1 MREGAVGLLA
11 LVSLSALVALVVWLR
26 GVALTRDSY
35 RVRVEFPSADGLDV
49 GTVVTYRGVP
59 VGRIERLEPGSNLVA
74 VVVRISPADLRIPK
88 RVAVEVDQTG
98 LIGEAV
104 LSIVPEGT
112 IAGIERLPLPTDEGC
127 AAVRVLLCDGDR
139 VAGNPPINYGSLIR
153 AMVKVADLVTA
164 SDFQDRMDGL
174 LDNVEA
180 TSREIRGLSRNGA
193 SLARSL
199 ERELRVFSAT
209 ARSLTNTS
217 ETVGAIARS
226 SAGEIGPTA
235 AAIRGA
241 SNQTAATLGTLN
253 GLLVNNRNSI
263 TTTLGS
269 ITRTSDSLRAVFQEV
284 APLLR
289 NLNESEVLSSLD
301 TLVNNAAAAIGNL
314 RQLTGAASDPSMILN
329 LQETLDSARTVLQN
343 VEKITADLESLT
355 GDEKFRE
362 SLRKIITTLGDLL
375 SSVEELDRQVAIA
388 KHQAVEIQA
397 AAIARG
403 ERPRPV
409 TVP

>member
-11 LVSLSALVALVVWLR
+11 LVSVSALVALVVWLR
-26 GVALTRDSY
+26 GVSLTRDSY

-74 VVVRISPADLRIPK
+74 VVVRISPASLRIPK
-88 RVAVEVDQTG
+88 RVEVEVDQTG

-104 LSIVPEGT
+104 LSIVPEGA

-127 AAVRVLLCDGDR
+127 SAARVLLCDGDR

-153 AMVKVADLVTA
+153 AMVAVSELVTA
-164 SDFQDRMDGL
+164 SDFQDRLDGL

-226 SAGEIGPTA
+226 SAGEIAPTA

-253 GLLVNNRNSI
+253 GLLVNNRTSI

-269 ITRTSDSLRAVFQEV
+269 ISRTSDSLREVFQEV

-289 NLNESEVLSSLD
+289 NFNESGVLTSLD
-301 TLVNNAAAAIGNL
+301 ALVNNAAAAIGDL

-362 SLRKIITTLGDLL
+362 SLRKIITTLGELL

-403 ERPRPV
+403 ERPKPV
-409 TVP
+409 NVP

>member
-59 VGRIERLEPGSNLVA
+59 VGRIERLEPGSNSVA

-127 AAVRVLLCDGDR
+127 GAARVLLCDGDR

-164 SDFQDRMDGL
+164 SEFQDRMDGL

-180 TSREIRGLSRNGA
+180 TSREIRGLSRDGA

-226 SAGEIGPTA
+226 SAGEIAPTA
-235 AAIRGA
+235 AALRGA
-241 SNQTAATLGTLN
+241 SNQTAATLSTLN
-253 GLLVNNRNSI
+253 GLLVNNRTSI

-269 ITRTSDSLRAVFQEV
+269 ISRTSDSLREVFQEM

-289 NLNESEVLSSLD
+289 NINGSGVLTSLD
-301 TLVNNAAAAIGNL
+301 ALVNNAAVVIGNL

-375 SSVEELDRQVAIA
+375 SSVEELDHQVAIA

-409 TVP
+409 NVP